1 MKFREFNISEE
12 ILRGIDDLGFE
23 EATPIQA
30 QAIPYIMEGRDVIGQ
45 AQTGTG
51 KTCAFGI
58 PAIEMLEPAEES
70 VQVLILCPTR
80 ELAIQSTEEL
90 KSLMKYKDGIRV
102 LPIYGGQPID
112 RQIRA
117 LKNRPQIIIGTPGR
131 VMDHMRRHTLK
142 LSNLKMIILDE
153 ADEML
158 NMGFRDDIDTILGEV
173 PGDRQTILFSA
184 TMPKEIL
191 ELTNK
196 YQRDPIHVKISHKEL
211 TVPGIEQYYLM
222 VGNSTKPEVLSRLI
236 DANDF
241 KIVLVFCNTKK
252 RVDDLAAELQSRGY
266 SAEALHGDLRQ
277 EQRDKVMSRFR
288 NGQFDIL
295 IATDVAAR
303 GIDVDNVE
311 AVFNYD
317 LPGDDEYY
325 VHRIG
330 RTGRAGRTGKAYS
343 FVAGREINQLKDI
356 QRFTKSRIVP
366 IKPPTLMDVE
376 ENKINKLITGIK
388 KIITEGKL
396 AKYSSY
402 IERSIEEM
410 NSLSGRLD
418 GEDGL
423 EDGEAGGLG
432 DQGGESF
439 VTPLDFAAAMLKM
452 IAEPVGTDSL
462 KKPEGTPETGTPDDE
477 YYDTGAEEGYVRLF
491 INVGRKDRI
500 QPGNIVQSIAST
512 SGLPGKLIGAIDIY
526 DSYTFVEVP
535 REYAHKVLDSM
546 KDYVIKGRKVNIERS
561 NKKPA
566 VRRRIGVRK
575 K

>member
-12 ILRGIDDLGFE
+12 IQRGIDDLGFE

-30 QAIPYIMEGRDVIGQ
+30 QSIPHIMKGRDIIGQ

-58 PAIEMLEPAEES
+58 PAIEMLDPSEEG
-70 VQVLILCPTR
+70 VQALILCPTR
-80 ELAIQSTEEL
+80 ELAIQSSEEL
-90 KSLMKYKDGIRV
+90 KSLTKYKNGVRI

-131 VMDHMRRHTLK
+131 VMDHMRRRTLK
-142 LSNLKMIILDE
+142 FANLKMVILDE

-158 NMGFRDDIDTILGEV
+158 NMGFREDIDTILREA
-173 PGDRQTILFSA
+173 PEERQTILFSA
-184 TMPKEIL
+184 TMPKEIMD
-191 ELTNK
+191 LTRK
-196 YQRDPIHVKISHKEL
+196 YQKDPVHIKISHKEL
-211 TVPGIEQYYLM
+211 TVPSIEQYYIIVASSAKAEL
-222 VGNSTKPEVLSRLI
+222 LSRLI
-236 DANDF
+236 DANDI
-241 KIVLVFCNTKK
+241 KLALVFCNTKK
-252 RVDDLAAELQSRGY
+252 RVDDLATEMQSRGY
-266 SAEALHGDLRQ
+266 SAEALHGDMRQ

-288 NGQFDIL
+288 SGQFDIL

-303 GIDVDNVE
+303 GIDVDDVE

-330 RTGRAGRTGKAYS
+330 RTGRAGKTGKAYS

-356 QRFTKSRIVP
+356 QRFTKSRIIP

-376 ENKINKLITGIK
+376 ENKINKLMTGIK
-388 KIITEGKL
+388 KIVADGKL
-396 AKYSSY
+396 AKYSDY
-402 IERSIEEM
+402 IERAIEEM
-410 NSLSGRLD
+410 NSPESSMARD
-418 GEDGL
+418 GAEGPEDRN
-423 EDGEAGGLG
+423 
-432 DQGGESF
+432 GESF
-439 VTPLDFAAAMLKM
+439 TSPLDFAAALLKM
-452 IAEPVGTDSL
+452 IAEPVGNTAHGVNAPDKSEVM
-462 KKPEGTPETGTPDDE
+462 PEMDAGDGEH
-477 YYDTGAEEGYVRLF
+477 YSSGAEEGYVRLF

-526 DSYTFVEVP
+526 ESYTFVEVP

-546 KDYVIKGRKVNIERS
+546 KDYVMKGRKVNIEQS
-561 NKKPA
+561 NKRPTVK
-566 VRRRIGVRK
+566 RHIGIKRK
-575 K
+575 

>member
-12 ILRGIDDLGFE
+12 ILGAIDDLGFE

-30 QAIPYIMEGRDVIGQ
+30 QTIPHIMEGRDVIGQ

-58 PAIEMLEPAEES
+58 PAIEMLDPAEES

-80 ELAIQSTEEL
+80 ELAIQSSEEL
-90 KSLMKYKDGIRV
+90 KSLTKYKSGIRI

-117 LKNRPQIIIGTPGR
+117 LKNHPQIIIGTPGR

-142 LSNLKMIILDE
+142 LANLKIMVLDE

-158 NMGFRDDIDTILGEV
+158 NMGFRDDIDTILGEI
-173 PGDRQTILFSA
+173 PEERQTVLFSA
-184 TMPKEIL
+184 TMPKEIMD
-191 ELTNK
+191 LTNK
-196 YQRDPIHVKISHKEL
+196 YQKAPIHIKISHKEL
-211 TVPGIEQYYLM
+211 TVPGIEQYYLI
-222 VGNSTKPEVLSRLI
+222 VGNSAKPEILSRLI
-236 DANDF
+236 DANDI
-241 KIVLVFCNTKK
+241 KLALVFCNTKK
-252 RVDDLAAELQSRGY
+252 RVDDLAGELQSRGY
-266 SAEALHGDLRQ
+266 SAEALHGDMRQ

-303 GIDVDNVE
+303 GIDVDDVE

-330 RTGRAGRTGKAYS
+330 RTGRAGKTGKAYS
-343 FVAGREINQLKDI
+343 FVSGREVNQLKDI
-356 QRFTKSRIVP
+356 QRFTKSKILP

-376 ENKINKLITGIK
+376 ENKINKLLSGIK
-388 KIITEGKL
+388 NIIAEGKL
-396 AKYSSY
+396 SKYSDY
-402 IERSIEEM
+402 VERTIDEM
-410 NSLSGRLD
+410 NSPDGGILRDGSEE
-418 GEDGL
+418 GEDQS
-423 EDGEAGGLG
+423 E
-432 DQGGESF
+432 ESF
-439 VTPLDFAAAMLKM
+439 ISPLDFAAAMLKM
-452 IAEPVGTDSL
+452 IAEPAGGNASG
-462 KKPEGTPETGTPDDE
+462 KSEITPETSVEDNE
-477 YYDTGAEEGYVRLF
+477 NYDTGAETGYVRLF

-561 NKKPA
+561 NQRPA
-566 VRRRIGVRK
+566 VRRRTGAKRK
-575 K
+575 

>member
-12 ILRGIDDLGFE
+12 IQRGIDDLGFE

-30 QAIPYIMEGRDVIGQ
+30 QTIPLIMEGRDIIGQ

-58 PAIEMLEPAEES
+58 PAIEMLDPVEEN
-70 VQVLILCPTR
+70 VQTLILSPTR
-80 ELAIQSTEEL
+80 ELAIQSSEEL
-90 KSLMKYKDGIRV
+90 KSLTKYKNGIRI
-102 LPIYGGQPID
+102 LPVYGGQPID

-142 LSNLKMIILDE
+142 FANLKMVILDE

-158 NMGFRDDIDTILGEV
+158 NMGFREDIDTILREA
-173 PGDRQTILFSA
+173 PEERQTILFSA
-184 TMPKEIL
+184 TMPKEIMD
-191 ELTNK
+191 LTNK
-196 YQRDPIHVKISHKEL
+196 YQKNPIHIKISHKEL
-211 TVPGIEQYYLM
+211 TVPGIEQYYIM
-222 VGNSTKPEVLSRLI
+222 VGNSTKPEILSRLI
-236 DANDF
+236 DANDI
-241 KIVLVFCNTKK
+241 KLALVFCNTKK
-252 RVDDLAAELQSRGY
+252 RVDDLTTEMQSRGY

-303 GIDVDNVE
+303 GIDVDDVE

-330 RTGRAGRTGKAYS
+330 RTGRAGKTGKAYS

-356 QRFTKSRIVP
+356 QRFTKSKIIP

-376 ENKINKLITGIK
+376 ENKINKLMTGIK
-388 KIITEGKL
+388 NVVTEGKL
-396 AKYSSY
+396 AKYSDY

-410 NSLSGRLD
+410 NSPDGSMDHDGAEEHEGR
-418 GEDGL
+418 
-423 EDGEAGGLG
+423 
-432 DQGGESF
+432 GGESF
-439 VTPLDFAAAMLKM
+439 ITPLDFAAAMLKM
-452 IAEPVGTDSL
+452 IAEPGGNDAPGKSDI
-462 KKPEGTPETGTPDDE
+462 TPETDMAEDE
-477 YYDTGAEEGYVRLF
+477 YYDTGAEKGYVRLF

-500 QPGNIVQSIAST
+500 QPGNIVQSIASA

-546 KDYVIKGRKVNIERS
+546 KDYVMKGRKVNIECS

-566 VRRRIGVRK
+566 VRRHIGVRRK
-575 K
+575 